1 MGRAIRRVIRFW
13 ELVFDV
19 REDQGHHKIEGG
31 NLPSWLKFRW
41 DAQCSPIVR
50 ASSNNL
56 STDSSYTYRAPT
68 EGRKQLRD

>member
-1 MGRAIRRVIRFW
+1 MGRAIRRVIRLW

-19 REDQGHHKIEGG
+19 REDQGHHKMEGG

-50 ASSNNL
+50 ASPNNL
-56 STDSSYTYRAPT
+56 YFNRQNWVGSTVYRFF
-68 EGRKQLRD
+68 L